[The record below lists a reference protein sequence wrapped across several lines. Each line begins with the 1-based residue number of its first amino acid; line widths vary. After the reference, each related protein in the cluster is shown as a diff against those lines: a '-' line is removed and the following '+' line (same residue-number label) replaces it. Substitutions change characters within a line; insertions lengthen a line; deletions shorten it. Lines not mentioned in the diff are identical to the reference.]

1 MKIKFKSIQTSM
13 IIYFSGLVLL
23 TVIIFMFFSIRF
35 TKSSLKENSVENS
48 GHLIEQVNLNIE
60 NYIDYMETIS
70 QFILKNQNMKD
81 YLFEDYDLEV
91 TARMMEEF
99 QTILQVRKDIY
110 NITVLG
116 NNGRYYINR
125 GYNQLNPNA
134 KLEEK
139 EWFQNAKRAGKE
151 IVISSSHVQ
160 NLVLGDYKW
169 VVTLTRGIQ
178 NPATKRVEGLLII
191 DLNYDIIKDL
201 CESVSL
207 GKKGYVY
214 IVDQNG
220 EIVYHPQQQL
230 ILSGVKQELLH
241 EMLDGKPGTT
251 FTDENGQQKIYTP
264 LHSKKTGW
272 TIVGVVYTS
281 ELVKN
286 EQTVKLMYT
295 GIALALII
303 MASMIAF
310 FMSNNIT
317 KPIKQLQLAMKNI
330 QTGNFQPVQIELDGE
345 NEIASLNQSFN
356 RMTEHIDELI
366 RKNRR
371 EQEEKQKSEM
381 KALQSQINPHFL
393 YNTLDSIIWMI
404 ETEDAEDAIEMTSL
418 LAKFFRQ
425 SIGNSEIYVTIG
437 QELEYTR
444 NYLLIQQMRYRDK
457 VSFDIQVNQDIL
469 DCYIVKLVLQPLVEN
484 ALYHGLKYKV
494 GQGSIKIIGYRLDGN
509 LVIKVTDDGVGMDQD
524 TLKNL
529 FRPKKRSD
537 HCRGGV
543 GMSNVQER
551 LQLYYGAEYGIQI
564 DSETNVGTTV
574 TITIPYDPSGNYEPE
589 VLNEDA

>member
-1 MKIKFKSIQTSM
+1 M

-160 NLVLGDYKW
+160 NLVQGDYKW

-509 LVIKVTDDGVGMDQD
+509 LVIKVSDDGVGMDQD

-529 FRPKKRSD
+529 FRAKERSV